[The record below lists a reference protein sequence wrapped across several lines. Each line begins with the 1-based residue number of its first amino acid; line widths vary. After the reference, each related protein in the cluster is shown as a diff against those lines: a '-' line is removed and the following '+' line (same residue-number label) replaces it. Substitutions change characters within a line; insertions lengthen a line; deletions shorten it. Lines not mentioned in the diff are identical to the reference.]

1 MYCKYCGKEI
11 ADDSKF
17 CSNCGKALNGS
28 LTTELRSK
36 CHGIWS
42 NLYVA
47 KGYQMEKAHLK
58 LCPECAE
65 LAEEYDEMAAESQ
78 ARRP

>member
-1 MYCKYCGKEI
+1 MY
-11 ADDSKF
+11 A
-17 CSNCGKALNGS
+17 
-28 LTTELRSK
+28 
-36 CHGIWS
+36 
-42 NLYVA
+42 A

-65 LAEEYDEMAAESQ
+65 LAEEYEEIAAENQ